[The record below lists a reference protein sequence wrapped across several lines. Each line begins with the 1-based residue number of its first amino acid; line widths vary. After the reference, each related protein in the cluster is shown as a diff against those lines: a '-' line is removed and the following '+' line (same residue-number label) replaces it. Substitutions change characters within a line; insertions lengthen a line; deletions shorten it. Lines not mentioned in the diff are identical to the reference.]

1 MDAPPPPALSVV
13 LPVYD
18 AMPYLT
24 VCIRDV
30 LRQEV
35 EGGLELICAWD
46 GGEVDA
52 WEFLVEVAQRCG
64 RVEVVDAPAAPTTSM
79 PPSTANVPAW
89 APSQNPARSAAPR
102 HDENEDHP
110 AVERSPCEPLSA
122 DAVAQACAANNTLR
136 AVKYRDGLNRG
147 QGAAMSLALARSTA
161 PLIAQMEADDRR
173 PNPRAFA
180 LMVDAL
186 RTNGWDGC
194 CSDARPFGATGRM
207 RAYCDWQNNLTRP
220 AELAANRF
228 VEIPALHQTGV
239 FTRAAV
245 DAVLE
250 ATGGCYRDGPAP
262 PFAQEGA
269 VAAALDVPVDLW
281 WWLEFFAW
289 GLTCGR
295 VRSPPVR
302 KSASAFGLCRVDGV
316 GLLKFDFHTGRRPRT
331 TKSYR
336 RRRSSAGASTRARRR
351 ASTGASRWKT

>member
-1 MDAPPPPALSVV
+1 MAAPPPALSVV
-13 LPVYD
+13 LPVFD

-24 VCIRDV
+24 VAIRDV

-46 GGEVDA
+46 GGDVDA

-64 RVEVVDAPAAPTTSM
+64 TVEVVDAPAAPTTSM

-89 APSQNPARSAAPR
+89 APSQNPARSAAQR
-102 HDENEDHP
+102 CGEHEDHP
-110 AVERSPCEPLSA
+110 AIEKSPCEPLSA
-122 DAVAQACAANNTLR
+122 DAVAQACVSNNTLR
-136 AVKYRDGLNRG
+136 VVRYRDGLNRG

-180 LMVDAL
+180 LMVNAL
-186 RTNGWDGC
+186 RANGWDGC

-207 RAYCDWQNNLTRP
+207 RAYCDWQNALTRP
-220 AELAANRF
+220 AELASSRF

-245 DAVLE
+245 DAVLS

-262 PFAQEGA
+262 FAGDEGA
-269 VAAALDVPVDLW
+269 VGATLDVPVDLW
-281 WWLEFFAW
+281 WWLEFFAR
-289 GLTCGR
+289 GLACGR
-295 VRSPPVR
+295 VRSPPVW
-302 KSASAFGLCRVDGV
+302 KSNVASMAWG
-316 GLLKFDFHTGRRPRT
+316 
-331 TKSYR
+331 Y
-336 RRRSSAGASTRARRR
+336 
-351 ASTGASRWKT
+351 